1 MNTNINSRVHGY
13 IIGDDI
19 PIDNK
24 EGQFIHV
31 NDYEE
36 LTLSEPSICILSLS
50 PVAQNKAL
58 LHLHS
63 KQSIWNCQ
71 VYVLQEST
79 LSPYLSDGILEP
91 NKIVDKWE
99 IHQEKLALIKE
110 EPLDKLLAWL
120 WLGSQRRLAPLCQS
134 ERQDLYYYPLMQC
147 YSGEDNSPY
156 TYFQLEEKRGY
167 LEREK
172 TIDKVRLCSYCHSG
186 HLNYIETCPDC
197 KSTNIE
203 EMVSLH
209 CFTCGHIAEES
220 QFTQQDKLSCPNC
233 LTQLRHIGV
242 DYDRPLERYQCEEC
256 KLLFSESVVRA
267 RCLSC
272 SLVNETNELIARK
285 INQFR
290 VGEQVKSLMMY
301 GRRPLVQ
308 ELKLNGLI
316 DQKSFHNLLSWVNKL
331 AIRHQQSHLLLGV
344 KLSGIEAY
352 SQQFG
357 EIKRLQLIEEIS
369 NHFNR
374 LLRDTDICCHYS
386 SEIMLL
392 LMPMTPIDSYSIIE
406 SKIAKIAN
414 DIESELITLNVYLWQ
429 LPSTSLSDNAPT
441 WLAQLIKG
449 NSHE

>member
-1 MNTNINSRVHGY
+1 MNINTNHRFHVY

-19 PIDNK
+19 PISIK
-24 EGQFIHV
+24 GVEFIYV
-31 NDYEE
+31 NSYKE
-36 LTLSEPSICILSLS
+36 LTLSASAVCILSLS
-50 PVAQNKAL
+50 PREQNKAL
-58 LHLHS
+58 LYFHRKGL
-63 KQSIWNCQ
+63 IWNCKL
-71 VYVLQEST
+71 YVLQEST

-91 NKIVDKWE
+91 NKIRDEWE
-99 IHQEKLALIKE
+99 VHQEKLALIKE

-120 WLGSQRRLAPLCQS
+120 WLGPQRRLMPLCES
-134 ERQDLYYYPLMQC
+134 ERQELYYYPLMHC
-147 YSGEDNSPY
+147 YSGEDNNPDA
-156 TYFQLEEKRGY
+156 YFQLEEKRGY

-172 TIDKVRLCSYCHSG
+172 TVDKVRLCSYCHSG
-186 HLNYIETCPDC
+186 HLNYIETCPGC

-203 EMVSLH
+203 EIVSLH
-209 CFTCGHIAEES
+209 CFTCGHIAEEG
-220 QFTQQDKLSCPNC
+220 QFTQQDKLACPNC

-242 DYDRPLERYQCEEC
+242 DYDRPLERYNCEEC

-272 SLVNETNELIARK
+272 SLVNETNELIVRK

-301 GRRPLVQ
+301 GRRTLEQ

-331 AIRHQQSHLLLGV
+331 AIRHQHSYLLLGV
-344 KLSGIEAY
+344 KLSGIDEY

-357 EIKRLQLIEEIS
+357 EIKRLQLIDEIS
-369 NHFNR
+369 NYFNG

-386 SEIMLL
+386 PEMILL
-392 LMPMTPIDSYSIIE
+392 LMPMTPIDSYTIIE
-406 SKIAKIAN
+406 SKIEKIAN

-429 LPSTSLSDNAPT
+429 LPNTSLSDNASS

-449 NSHE
+449 N

>member
-1 MNTNINSRVHGY
+1 MNTNSNGRVHGY

-24 EGQFIHV
+24 GAQFINV

-36 LTLSEPSICILSLS
+36 LTLLEPSICILSLS
-50 PVAQNKAL
+50 PVAQNKPL

-91 NKIVDKWE
+91 NKVVDKWE
-99 IHQEKLALIKE
+99 AHQKKLALIKE

-197 KSTNIE
+197 KSSNIE

-220 QFTQQDKLSCPNC
+220 QFTQQDKLACPNC

-242 DYDRPLERYQCEEC
+242 DYDRPLERYKCEEC

-301 GRRPLVQ
+301 GRRPLEQ

-316 DQKSFHNLLSWVNKL
+316 DQKSSHNLLSWVNKL

-344 KLSGIEAY
+344 KLSGIEEY

-374 LLRDTDICCHYS
+374 LLRDTDICCHYT
-386 SEIMLL
+386 SEIILL

-406 SKIAKIAN
+406 SKIEKIAN
-414 DIESELITLNVYLWQ
+414 NIESELITLNVYLWQ
-429 LPSTSLSDNAPT
+429 LPNTSLSDNASS
-441 WLAQLIKG
+441 WLAQLIKD
-449 NSHE
+449 N